1 LSNQDRICNA
11 PAFEHGARRRL
22 LCPESGLL
30 AAALAAGAV
39 AHAQTAAVPVT
50 DDSLTWHGITLYGT
64 IDIGLQFETH
74 GAPFSDYYTPG
85 STNIIQKDGRE
96 SILGAT
102 SSNVGQSKIGLKGRE
117 PITGG
122 WSGVFDVETY
132 YNPQS
137 GQLSDSLKSLT
148 ANNGLTAGRQTTN
161 NDGAS
166 AGQAFQIAYV
176 GLSSP
181 TFGTVTF
188 GRQLQLVAAAINVYD
203 PNLAAPA
210 YSLLGASGA
219 YQGAGSTEDKRL
231 DSTLK
236 YSISYADLVHF
247 AALYKF
253 NQANGS
259 DGGQAFQAD
268 IGAQYAGFSI
278 DGLYSKI
285 NDAVSAS
292 SLSATQVTGLAKLGY
307 SVGNSVSATISDN
320 TTLAVMASYRL
331 APIPV
336 KISGGYEHIQYA
348 NPATAVAAGTTG
360 IGGYVLAYVN
370 VQSGPKSTYLNDRKL
385 DVYWGGVRYTVI
397 PSLDLTAAYYGYKQ
411 NAYGTGANAGCS
423 TDKSNT
429 CSGSFEA
436 FSFDADYRFTK
447 KFDGYAGIMYSGVS
461 DGLASGYLFNTT
473 NLNPTIGVRYSF

>member
-1 LSNQDRICNA
+1 LSNQHRIGNA
-11 PAFEHGARRRL
+11 PAQRGARRRL
-22 LCPESGLL
+22 LGLESSLL
-30 AAALAAGAV
+30 AAAMTIYTG
-39 AHAQTAAVPVT
+39 AHAQTAAAPAT

-64 IDIGLQFETH
+64 IDIGLQYETH

-96 SILGAT
+96 SVLGAT
-102 SSNVGQSKIGLKGRE
+102 SSNISQSKIGLKGVE
-117 PITGG
+117 PISGD

-137 GQLSDSLKSLT
+137 GELSNSLKSLT
-148 ANNGLTAGRQTTN
+148 LNNGLTAGQQSTN

-176 GLSSP
+176 GVSSP
-181 TFGTVTF
+181 AYGILTF

-236 YSISYADLVHF
+236 YSYSYLDFAHF

-253 NQANGS
+253 NQSNGS
-259 DGGQAFQAD
+259 AGGQAFQAD
-268 IGAQYAGFSI
+268 IGGQYAGFSI
-278 DGLYSKI
+278 DGVYSKI

-292 SLSATQVTGLAKLGY
+292 ALTATQVTGLAKLGY
-307 SVGNSVSATISDN
+307 SVSNSVSATISDN
-320 TTLAVMASYRL
+320 TTVAVMASYKFT
-331 APIPV
+331 PIPV
-336 KISGGYEHIQYA
+336 KISGGYEHIQYS
-348 NPATAVAAGTTG
+348 NPTTTVAAGTTG
-360 IGGYVLAYVN
+360 IGGYVFAYVN
-370 VQSGPKSTYLNDRKL
+370 VQSGPKSTYLNDKKL

-423 TDKSNT
+423 TSKAST
-429 CSGSFEA
+429 CSGTFEA

-461 DGLASGYLFNTT
+461 DGLANGYLFNTT

>member
-1 LSNQDRICNA
+1 MRHRVL
-11 PAFEHGARRRL
+11 F
-22 LCPESGLL
+22 
-30 AAALAAGAV
+30 AAALSACAV
-39 AHAQTAAVPVT
+39 AHAQSAAAPAA

-64 IDIGLQFETH
+64 VDIGLQFETH
-74 GAPFSDYYTPG
+74 GAPFSDFYTPG
-85 STNIIQKDGRE
+85 STNIIQKNGRE
-96 SILGAT
+96 SVLGAT
-102 SSNVGQSKIGLKGRE
+102 SSNVAQSKIGLKGIE
-117 PITGG
+117 PIAAG
-122 WSGVFDVETY
+122 WSGVFALETY

-148 ANNGLTAGRQTTN
+148 VNNGLTAGQQSTN

-181 TFGTVTF
+181 TFGTVTL

-236 YSISYADLVHF
+236 YAYSYSDFAHF

-268 IGAQYAGFSI
+268 IGGQYAGFSI
-278 DGLYSKI
+278 DGLYSRI

-292 SLSATQVTGLAKLGY
+292 PLTATQLAGLAKLGY
-307 SVGNSVSATISDN
+307 PVGNSVSATISDN
-320 TTLAVMASYRL
+320 TTLAVMASYQVVPL
-331 APIPV
+331 PV

-348 NPATAVAAGTTG
+348 NPTTAVAAGTTG
-360 IGGYVLAYVN
+360 LGGYVLAYVN
-370 VQSGPKSTYLNDRKL
+370 VQSGPTSTYVNDKKL

-397 PSLDLTAAYYGYKQ
+397 PRLDLTAAYYGYKQ

-423 TDKSNT
+423 TSNSNT
-429 CSGSFEA
+429 CSGTFKA
-436 FSFDADYRFTK
+436 FSFDADYRFTRR
-447 KFDGYAGIMYSGVS
+447 FDGYAGIMYSAVS
-461 DGLASGYLFNTT
+461 DGLANGYLFNTT
-473 NLNPTIGVRYSF
+473 NLNPTIGIRYSF

>member
-1 LSNQDRICNA
+1 LSNQDKICNA
-11 PAFEHGARRRL
+11 PALSHGTRRRL
-22 LCPESGLL
+22 LGLESALV
-30 AAALAAGAV
+30 AAALTVCAV
-39 AHAQTAAVPVT
+39 AHAQSAAAPA

-64 IDIGLQFETH
+64 IDIGLQYETH

-85 STNIIQKDGRE
+85 STNIIQKNGRE
-96 SILGAT
+96 SVLGAT
-102 SSNVGQSKIGLKGRE
+102 SSNISQSKIGLKGVE
-117 PITGG
+117 PITDG

-148 ANNGLTAGRQTTN
+148 VNNGLTAGQQTTN

-166 AGQAFQIAYV
+166 AGQAFQIAYI
-176 GLSSP
+176 GASSP
-181 TFGTVTF
+181 TYGALTF

-236 YSISYADLVHF
+236 YLYSYADLVHF
-247 AALYKF
+247 GALYKF
-253 NQANGS
+253 NNSNGS
-259 DGGQAFQAD
+259 AGGQAFQAD
-268 IGAQYAGFSI
+268 IGGQYAGFSI

-292 SLSATQVTGLAKLGY
+292 ALSATQVTGLAKLGY
-307 SVGNSVSATISDN
+307 SVSNSVSATISDN
-320 TTLAVMASYRL
+320 TTLAVMASYKFTPL
-331 APIPV
+331 PV
-336 KISGGYEHIQYA
+336 KIYGGYEHIQYA
-348 NPATAVAAGTTG
+348 NPTTAVVAGTTG
-360 IGGYVLAYVN
+360 IGGYILAYVN
-370 VQSGPKSTYLNDRKL
+370 VQSGAKSTYLNDKKL

-411 NAYGTGANAGCS
+411 NAYGTGANSGCS
-423 TDKSNT
+423 TNKSNT
-429 CSGSFEA
+429 CSGTFEA

-461 DGLASGYLFNTT
+461 DGLANGYLFNTT